1 MKLGD
6 LIGRLLYP
14 PKCVLCGSLLE
25 DEETDLCHD
34 CRCDVPAWEKSRKK
48 LQFLDSWAAVWYYE
62 ENVRRSLVRY
72 KFYGARSYASVYGR
86 LLAMKLSEQHPDG
99 VDILTWVPVS
109 PIRKFFRGY
118 DQVELLAYAVGSE
131 LGITP
136 VRTLNKIRHNRTQ
149 SRIRGEAKR
158 RANVLGAYKVTDPAV
173 VRGKTI
179 VLLDDIITTGATIGE
194 CARMLLTAGALEV
207 HGGAV
212 AATRSYK
219 KTGSRR

>member
-14 PKCVLCGSLLE
+14 PKCVLCGALLE
-25 DEETDLCHD
+25 KDETDLCHC
-34 CRCDVPAWEKSRKK
+34 CRSDAPFCEKSRKK
-48 LQFLDSWAAVWYYE
+48 LRFLDSCVAVWYYE

-72 KFYGARSYASVYGR
+72 KFYGAQSFASAYGR
-86 LLAMKLSEQHPDG
+86 LLAMKLEQKHPNG
-99 VDILTWVPVS
+99 FDILTWVPVS
-109 PIRKFFRGY
+109 PVRKFFRGY
-118 DQVELLAYAVGSE
+118 DQVELLARAVGSE

-136 VRTLNKIRHNRTQ
+136 VPMLKKIRHNRAQ
-149 SRIRGEAKR
+149 SRIRSEAKR
-158 RANVLGAYKVTDPAV
+158 RANVLGAYQVTEPET

-179 VLLDDIITTGATIGE
+179 VLLDDIITTGATMGE

-212 AATRSYK
+212 ATTRSHK
-219 KTGSRR
+219 KTGK